1 MSGMCAGVLLC
12 GMTFIC
18 AHVLNGL
25 HVESVQTPPENSRSI
40 PVSPVTM
47 EFGEFE
53 GSFGNQYVGKISKD
67 TLKSFGGSV
76 KIMLDIKTVPEFVN
90 AAEVYLIYPVDSDG
104 TNMIN
109 GCAAFGDRRT
119 ADVNGLIPKGGT
131 ADYTVHADVT
141 GAIAVAVAALSHT
154 FAAAIK
160 AFHWLIAAVIHARVN
175 VYTEPL
181 AYLIVGVGIV
191 ICPRT

>member
-18 AHVLNGL
+18 ALVLNGL

-119 ADVNGLIPKGGT
+119 ADVSGAVEIDKKARQFSFVLKWFNSQRRHGGLYRPRRCDRSRRRCSRGTFPHLCCCNKGISL
-131 ADYTVHADVT
+131 ADCRRYSRPSQCLH
-141 GAIAVAVAALSHT
+141 
-154 FAAAIK
+154 
-160 AFHWLIAAVIHARVN
+160 
-175 VYTEPL
+175 
-181 AYLIVGVGIV
+181 
-191 ICPRT
+191 